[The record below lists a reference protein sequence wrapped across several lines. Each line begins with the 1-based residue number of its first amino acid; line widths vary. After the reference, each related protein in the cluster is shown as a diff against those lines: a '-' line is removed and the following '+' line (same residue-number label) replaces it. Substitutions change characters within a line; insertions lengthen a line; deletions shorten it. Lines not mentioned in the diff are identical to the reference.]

1 MQYGNAPRGAGAA
14 ARLTLLHVISGG
26 WRKYVFWL
34 ILAPALLE
42 PLGIQRNGIWRFIPE
57 SEASMETDKLIR
69 RRKVLE
75 LIGLSHS
82 TQWRLERAGQF
93 PSRVSGWGRWDG
105 TWRRWR
111 SGSGA

>member
-1 MQYGNAPRGAGAA
+1 
-14 ARLTLLHVISGG
+14 
-26 WRKYVFWL
+26 
-34 ILAPALLE
+34 
-42 PLGIQRNGIWRFIPE
+42 
-57 SEASMETDKLIR
+57 METDKLIR